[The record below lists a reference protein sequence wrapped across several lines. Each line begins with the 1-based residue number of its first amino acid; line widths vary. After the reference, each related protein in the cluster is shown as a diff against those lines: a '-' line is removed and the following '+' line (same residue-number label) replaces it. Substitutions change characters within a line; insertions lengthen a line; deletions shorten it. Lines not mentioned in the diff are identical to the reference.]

1 MVSTMAMIIQ
11 FCWNLARAK
20 IRLKR
25 IHCDAV
31 FSLVLLLMKFPSK
44 LRGKAQESL
53 LNGCFGHKLR
63 EISRGSSGWV
73 NCVKL
78 LFVNDL

>member
-1 MVSTMAMIIQ
+1 
-11 FCWNLARAK
+11 
-20 IRLKR
+20 
-25 IHCDAV
+25 
-31 FSLVLLLMKFPSK
+31 LVLLLMKFPSK
-44 LRGKAQESL
+44 LRVKAQESL

-63 EISRGSSGWV
+63 EISRGPSGWV